1 MSVRWAAL
9 GLGVAAAL
17 GPAQAQDAAFARF
30 TAVDAAGR
38 VLPVAARSSAADR
51 GTTMAASPCP
61 KATAMPANEA
71 RALVARIA
79 AEEGFFPEFVHS
91 VAKAESGFNSIALS
105 GKGAFGLMQLE
116 AATAKRFAVDL
127 CDPAS
132 NVRGGIRFLRAL
144 HTKYRNPLFILAAYN
159 AGEGAVAQNRGVPPF
174 PETVRFIAQVIND
187 FYAWPDPADA
197 AGRTDRGA
205 AQLPGPA

>member
-1 MSVRWAAL
+1 
-9 GLGVAAAL
+9 
-17 GPAQAQDAAFARF
+17 
-30 TAVDAAGR
+30 
-38 VLPVAARSSAADR
+38 
-51 GTTMAASPCP
+51 
-61 KATAMPANEA
+61 MPANEA

-205 AQLPGPA
+205 AQLPGQPDLIEPGLSAPAAATSLPKPSAAATRARWDGGFVMHVD